1 MKRPPLAD
9 VISQNS
15 ARMLALS
22 GVVGI
27 GEGADAAGPFVGV
40 FLVDDD
46 PALAAGIPDSLAGY
60 PVRITVTGRLAS
72 GSGAPLPARPVV
84 DPDTGGY

>member
-1 MKRPPLAD
+1 L
-9 VISQNS
+9 
-15 ARMLALS
+15 LALP

-40 FLVDDD
+40 FLASDD
-46 PALAAGIPDSLAGY
+46 PIFVAGIPETLAGY

-72 GSGAPLPARPVV
+72 GSGSTRLGPGVE
-84 DPDTGGY
+84 